1 MIRFDKISTTEK
13 NYPFVDAVVA
23 GDYLN
28 GTFGTVADGTFTAGA
43 TGFYAIMN
51 LEDGDEAKSDEYVV
65 KTGAH
70 ARIVD
75 FTKVDGQILNVTSA
89 QLPDTF
95 EKGNK
100 LVSKADGTLEVSS
113 SASNKYFKVIDVTRF
128 GANVKVVVG

>member
-1 MIRFDKISTTEK
+1 MIRFDKISATEK

-28 GTFGTVADGTFTAGA
+28 GTFGTVSNGTFTAGA

-51 LEDGDEAKSDEYVV
+51 LEDGNKAKSDEYVI

-75 FTKVDGQILNVTSA
+75 FSKVDGQILNVTSA

-100 LVSKADGTLEVSS
+100 LVSKADGTLQVGSP
-113 SASNKYFKVIDVTRF
+113 SNKYFE
-128 GANVKVVVG
+128 VV

>member
-1 MIRFDKISTTEK
+1 MIRFDKISATEK

-28 GTFGTVADGTFTAGA
+28 GTFGTVADDTFTAGA

-51 LEDGDEAKSDEYVV
+51 IEDGDEAKSDEYVIRA
-65 KTGAH
+65 GAH
-70 ARIVD
+70 ARVVD
-75 FTKVDGQILNVTSA
+75 FTKVDGHILNVTSVH
-89 QLPDTF
+89 LPDTF

-113 SASNKYFKVIDVTRF
+113 GASNKYFEVIDVTRF

>member
-1 MIRFDKISTTEK
+1 MIRFDKISATEK
-13 NYPFVDAVVA
+13 NYPFVDAAVA

-89 QLPDTF
+89 QLPETF

-100 LVSKADGTLEVSS
+100 LVSKVDGTLEVGSP
-113 SASNKYFKVIDVTRF
+113 SNKYFEVVDVTRF

>member
-1 MIRFDKISTTEK
+1 MIRFDKISATEK

-28 GTFGTVADGTFTAGA
+28 GTFGTVSNGTFTAGA

-51 LEDGDEAKSDEYVV
+51 IEDGSKAKSDEYVV
-65 KTGAH
+65 NAGAH

-75 FTKVDGQILNVTSA
+75 FSKVDGQILNVTSA
-89 QLPDTF
+89 QLPETF
-95 EKGNK
+95 AKGNK
-100 LVSKADGTLEVSS
+100 LVSKEDGTLQVGSPT
-113 SASNKYFKVIDVTRF
+113 NKYFEVVEVTRF

>member
-1 MIRFDKISTTEK
+1 MIRFDKISATEK

-28 GTFGTVADGTFTAGA
+28 GTFGTVTDGTFTAGA

-51 LEDGDEAKSDEYVV
+51 LEDGDEAKYDEYVI

-75 FTKVDGQILNVTSA
+75 FSKVDGQILNVTSA
-89 QLPDTF
+89 QLPETF

-100 LVSKADGTLEVSS
+100 LVSKVDGTLEVGSP
-113 SASNKYFKVIDVTRF
+113 SNKYFEVVEVTRF

>member
-1 MIRFDKISTTEK
+1 MIRFDKISATEK

-28 GTFGTVADGTFTAGA
+28 GTFGTVSDGTFTAGA

-113 SASNKYFKVIDVTRF
+113 GASNKYFKVIDVTRF

>member
-1 MIRFDKISTTEK
+1 MIRFDKISATEK

-100 LVSKADGTLEVSS
+100 LVSKVDGTLEVGSP
-113 SASNKYFKVIDVTRF
+113 SNKYFEVVDVTRF